1 MLAAEEVVLVEPP
14 AEPLPLALPPEPVEG
29 VDDGGEVFD
38 GVVVV
43 DDGVVVGRVDGVVG
57 AGVVVVVVLDGAVLV
72 GVVVVDVVVDVL
84 RRLIVV

>member
-14 AEPLPLALPPEPVEG
+14 VEPLPLVLPPEPVEG
-29 VDDGGEVFD
+29 ADDGGEVFD

-43 DDGVVVGRVDGVVG
+43 DDGVVVGGVDGVVG
-57 AGVVVVVVLDGAVLV
+57 AGVVVVVVVDGAVLV
-72 GVVVVDVVVDVL
+72 AVVVVDVVVDVL